1 MRILRSVSP
10 SVSSPGARRGVVL
23 PAMLLLLLAACQTG
37 SASKDYAEF
46 QSSQDPATTAARIA
60 QAVRACWFAGAR
72 PAFAGYSYAPELN
85 SFANRPRVLIV
96 PKADPG
102 GLPKLVIEASPSP
115 RGASVKLFGPLMASG
130 EAAAIGRDV
139 ERWAAGATG
148 CT

>member
-1 MRILRSVSP
+1 
-10 SVSSPGARRGVVL
+10 
-23 PAMLLLLLAACQTG
+23 MLAATLLVLLAACQT
-37 SASKDYAEF
+37 STVSKDYAEF
-46 QSSQDPATTAARIA
+46 HSAQDPATTAARIA
-60 QAVRACWFAGAR
+60 QAVRACWFEAAR
-72 PAFAGYSYAPELN
+72 PAFAEYSYAPELN

-139 ERWAAGATG
+139 ERWTAGNSG